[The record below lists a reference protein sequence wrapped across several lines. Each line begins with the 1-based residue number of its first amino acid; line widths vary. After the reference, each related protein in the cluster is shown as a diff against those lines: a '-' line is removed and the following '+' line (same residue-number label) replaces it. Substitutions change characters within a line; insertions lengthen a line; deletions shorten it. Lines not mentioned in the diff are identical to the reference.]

1 MLRISFNHNEL
12 TDVTSQLSATCTLIS
27 RFAAILIRERPVFY
41 NNTQANQDMKP
52 FSYLRRL
59 TKRQSSPKVGGEH
72 LGTASTLGGEE
83 RSKLMSFMNVYLAVY
98 LAVAVVAITPQ
109 TELVAQQAASGV
121 AVDAPKV
128 ASAIRAVRG
137 APELDGVLD
146 DQVWARAPVAT
157 DFIQRDPDEGEPGT
171 ERTEVRVVYTDAAL
185 YVGVRAFD
193 SNPEQIAA
201 QLTRRDES
209 SPSDWIGVQIDSYH
223 DRRTA
228 FQFSVNPAGVKRD
241 SYLFDDNNSDN
252 SWDAV
257 WDVATSRDSQG
268 WTAEFR
274 IPFSQLRFSK
284 APENVFGFNVFR
296 FINRRNEM
304 QQWKLRPKNASGI
317 VSLFGDLV
325 GIRGVEPR
333 RRVEILPYTVLTDAR
348 SPSETG
354 NPFATGLNRQA
365 AMGADVNIGITSALT
380 LTATFN
386 PDFGQ
391 VEADAAEVN
400 LTAFETFFPEKRPFF
415 NEGLDIF
422 QFTITG
428 GDREQ
433 LFYTRRI
440 GRAPQGSADDRGG
453 FAESVINTTI
463 YTAAKL
469 SGKTQTGWTGN
480 RQGSRP

>member
-1 MLRISFNHNEL
+1 M
-12 TDVTSQLSATCTLIS
+12 
-27 RFAAILIRERPVFY
+27 
-41 NNTQANQDMKP
+41 
-52 FSYLRRL
+52 
-59 TKRQSSPKVGGEH
+59 
-72 LGTASTLGGEE
+72 GTASTLGGEE

-241 SYLFDDNNSDN
+241 SYLYDDNNSD
-252 SWDAV
+252 
-257 WDVATSRDSQG
+257 
-268 WTAEFR
+268 
-274 IPFSQLRFSK
+274 
-284 APENVFGFNVFR
+284 
-296 FINRRNEM
+296 
-304 QQWKLRPKNASGI
+304 
-317 VSLFGDLV
+317 
-325 GIRGVEPR
+325 
-333 RRVEILPYTVLTDAR
+333 
-348 SPSETG
+348 
-354 NPFATGLNRQA
+354 
-365 AMGADVNIGITSALT
+365 
-380 LTATFN
+380 
-386 PDFGQ
+386 
-391 VEADAAEVN
+391 
-400 LTAFETFFPEKRPFF
+400 
-415 NEGLDIF
+415 
-422 QFTITG
+422 
-428 GDREQ
+428 
-433 LFYTRRI
+433 
-440 GRAPQGSADDRGG
+440 
-453 FAESVINTTI
+453 
-463 YTAAKL
+463 
-469 SGKTQTGWTGN
+469 
-480 RQGSRP
+480 